1 MARKRASMREGPLAE
16 LFRATEAAQ
25 RAQSEEQRNAPP
37 SEHAAERPQVKET
50 PADAQLPLETEA
62 PTIVGES
69 VDPDATVEHVYD
81 FEIGRADREAAP
93 ASAPSRPEPVV
104 SEASPEPEPQAD
116 TRSELRAWMKDNASL
131 LSNTTMLLSI
141 AALALSLLP
150 GTGFVEPYIQ
160 ALLFGAAFVLL
171 MELHHQWPS
180 DLQLHGLR
188 RPMVSQPHSWRMVG
202 FAFLFQAATAIFA
215 VWAVL
220 ANPLILFPLTA
231 LGVVFAFR
239 RWYFRRFGQN
249 WIGVAV
255 GILSLVAAILISE
268 LLMVIAWAA
277 LTGEQVTLEI
287 WIDERDTFEI
297 RD

>member
-1 MARKRASMREGPLAE
+1 VTSGNVSTQQQTTRETAAPQPE
-16 LFRATEAAQ
+16 ATG
-25 RAQSEEQRNAPP
+25 SEPR
-37 SEHAAERPQVKET
+37 SHAAEAALLLSVAGTATATEET
-50 PADAQLPLETEA
+50 PLPLPEPE
-62 PTIVGES
+62 P
-69 VDPDATVEHVYD
+69 P
-81 FEIGRADREAAP
+81 
-93 ASAPSRPEPVV
+93 SAPGRGSRRIVRVARSPRRRRPARLVAAGG
-104 SEASPEPEPQAD
+104 SRAPSPEPEPQAD
-116 TRSELRAWMKDNASL
+116 TQSELRAWMKDNASL

-188 RPMVSQPHSWRMVG
+188 RPMVSQTHSWRMVG
-202 FAFLFQAATAIFA
+202 FAFLLQAATAIFA

-220 ANPLILFPLTA
+220 TNPLILFPLTA